1 MSSVNPCVIDMFVE
15 TLKKLIVF
23 YKQVEIRLWKL
34 AHAPITHVEPLIF
47 DISLSWSI
55 Y

>member
-1 MSSVNPCVIDMFVE
+1 MSSVNPCVIDMFVS

-47 DISLSWSI
+47 DISLL
-55 Y
+55 